1 MKKLMFAAL
10 ACLGLAMTGC
20 KPDSDWTP
28 EKTYELGLKIGGTAG
43 AVVQAQ
49 HYDAKITDKS
59 LEVVDLVVGLV
70 PDKGQTFKEVWSPKI
85 TEFLDK
91 QKDMSALTKLGV
103 SLISGVL
110 ISALDK
116 KVAENPEILEK
127 KILDFINGD
136 YDILLSTSIM
146 ENGIDIPNANTII
159 INDAHHFGLS
169 DLHQMRGRISS
180 RRMWLSVQ
188 VSLS

>member
-85 TEFLDK
+85 SEFLDK
-91 QKDMSALTKLGV
+91 QTDMSAITKLGV

-110 ISALDK
+110 ISSLDK
-116 KVAENPEILEK
+116 KIAENPEILEQK
-127 KILDFINGD
+127 ELVVNLLRGVSDGYKTYIKPSNTVKIMSGPRKPELIVEIDQD
-136 YDILLSTSIM
+136 LYKEM
-146 ENGIDIPNANTII
+146 EKQ
-159 INDAHHFGLS
+159 LK
-169 DLHQMRGRISS
+169 QK
-180 RRMWLSVQ
+180 
-188 VSLS
+188 